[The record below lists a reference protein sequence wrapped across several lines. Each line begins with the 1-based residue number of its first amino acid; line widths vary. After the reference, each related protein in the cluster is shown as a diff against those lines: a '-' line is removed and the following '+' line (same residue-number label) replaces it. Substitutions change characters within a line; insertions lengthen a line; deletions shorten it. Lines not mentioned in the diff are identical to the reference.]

1 MRKALGL
8 FIMLVV
14 MASSLAAGTLDV
26 GLIASPSLSTF
37 AHDAL
42 EVFLDLAG
50 PSSRLEEIERLSGI
64 RQDRRRLDIAYH
76 ESLAKERPMSEQEGS
91 VYEPYWLCDEPF
103 SIAEIECD
111 EGFAVRRDESMLE
124 HVMLSS
130 SLDIVFVFLG
140 EDDGQIA
147 SIDIYCY
154 AQGQVEDL
162 YSTLYLSGDLDERA
176 VIAAF
181 VRAFSDEDLVVLDLG
196 SFPSSSFVDSS
207 TGEEIPFS
215 GGYSLVKPSVTSLVI
230 RREGYLDLEVPVVAQ
245 DGVAVLSGK
254 QVEEDIGLFTLVVNP
269 SGSRASLF
277 GVDVATL
284 PLVTSFDMG
293 AVLMTVSKDGFRDE
307 NLQIGPGEH
316 FRSVMLRPQWMAD
329 EGRLKEAKDEMYRSM
344 RNTILSFGLY
354 VLMSTLGDI
363 FPESAS
369 WTGVAGTVTAGIS
382 IVNLIDFLHDCLSYY
397 DTARQMYL

>member
-8 FIMLVV
+8 LIMLVV

-103 SIAEIECD
+103 SIVEVECD

-162 YSTLYLSGDLDERA
+162 YSTLHLSGDLDEGA

-181 VRAFSDEDLVVLDLG
+181 VRAFSDEDMVVLDLG
-196 SFPSSSFVDSS
+196 SFPSSSFVDPS
-207 TGEEIPFS
+207 TGKEIPFS
-215 GGYSLVKPSVTSLVI
+215 GGFSLVEPSVTSLVI

-316 FRSVMLRPQWMAD
+316 FRSVMLRPQWMED
-329 EGRLKEAKDEMYRSM
+329 EDIVKRAKDRFYTNLLS
-344 RNTILSFGLY
+344 TIISFGGY
-354 VLMSTLGDI
+354 VAAQSIEGIWPD
-363 FPESAS
+363 
-369 WTGVAGTVTAGIS
+369 AGTSPVTTLFAGFS
-382 IVNLIDFLHDCLSYY
+382 FVELVALFDSMFDYY
-397 DTARQMYL
+397 QAARLGI